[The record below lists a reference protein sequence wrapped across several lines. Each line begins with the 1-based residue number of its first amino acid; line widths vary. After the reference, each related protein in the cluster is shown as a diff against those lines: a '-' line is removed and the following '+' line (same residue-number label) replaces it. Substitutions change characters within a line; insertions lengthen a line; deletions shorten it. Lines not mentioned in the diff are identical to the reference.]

1 MHCSIFRTRKYWKE
15 RFFCFYV
22 CLNLITWGSHLKKK
36 KKQYTTT
43 LQRRRTKNIFAWYMY
58 IYIYIYIYIYRVRS
72 HGRSFDNLWRRLAA
86 KPITG
91 YM

>member
-36 KKQYTTT
+36 KKNSIQ
-43 LQRRRTKNIFAWYMY
+43 QRCNGEERKIFSRGIC
-58 IYIYIYIYIYRVRS
+58 IYIYIYIAS
-72 HGRSFDNLWRRLAA
+72 ALTDDRLT
-86 KPITG
+86 ISG
-91 YM
+91 GV